1 MGRRPRYTLEVFG
14 DKDEITVQELHD
26 FFGIDSENKRLTKIW
41 RRNRLYHWRRS
52 GLVETVYEGEDKYN
66 YGGYVSKLR
75 LTEKGKKALGRGSG
89 GPMSTA
95 EIYPVSET
103 QSGGNVDSALYDVL
117 NLVADWSREHPEYEV
132 SFEIKSREE
141 SVAIHTPG

>member
-1 MGRRPRYTLEVFG
+1 MGRNKLYKLEVFG
-14 DKDEITVQELHD
+14 DKDEITIQELYD
-26 FFGIDSENKRLTKIW
+26 YFGVNTENKRKAKKW
-41 RRNRLYHWRRS
+41 EYNRIYVWGS
-52 GLVETVYEGEDKYN
+52 GGLIEAVHEGADKYN

-75 LTEKGKKALGRGSG
+75 LTEKGKKALGRESG
-89 GPMSTA
+89 NPMSTA

-132 SFEIKSREE
+132 SFEIKSRDG
-141 SVAIHTPG
+141 SVAIHTP